1 MEHLRLILET
11 VENIKQIKE
20 GDYLK
25 IVNALKEINNI
36 IVRPKEEEEA
46 LTLPI
51 RNDVYTI
58 NTLYNTTNVYNKL
71 VANINSELS
80 SSEIQLLCNLNDNFM
95 ENVKINNMCYKKK
108 ILEEYLIK
116 KLIFMKSESIL
127 STKKP
132 LVATNYHIVMV
143 KMTGIINNTYF
154 IKSRFIKFNSAFN
167 TVAKILYQIIKE
179 TNQPLTKNVVDIIIN
194 KLDLS
199 SYKPHL
205 TISGITASTKNKKR
219 TYVFD
224 GERVKYPV
232 NIEFIY
238 TETLNQTKYSASDK
252 K

>member
-11 VENIKQIKE
+11 VENINQIKE

-46 LTLPI
+46 LTLTLPV
-51 RNDVYTI
+51 RENVYTI

-71 VANINSELS
+71 IANINCELS
-80 SSEIQLLCNLNDNFM
+80 SYEISLLCDLNSNFSDLM
-95 ENVKINNMCYKKK
+95 ENVKINNMCYKKN
-108 ILEEYLIK
+108 ILEQYVLK
-116 KLIFMKSESIL
+116 KLFFMKSESIL

-154 IKSRFIKFNSAFN
+154 IKSRLIKFNNAYN
-167 TVAKILYQIIKE
+167 IVKQILYEVIKK
-179 TNQPLTKNVVDIIIN
+179 TNQPLTKSVVDIITH
-194 KLDLS
+194 KVDLS
-199 SYKPHL
+199 SYRPDL
-205 TISGITASTKNKKR
+205 TISGITASTKHQKR

-224 GERVKYPV
+224 GDRIKYPV
-232 NIEFIY
+232 KIEFIY
-238 TETLNQTKYSASDK
+238 TERLNR
-252 K
+252 

>member
-11 VENIKQIKE
+11 IENINEIKE

-36 IVRPKEEEEA
+36 IVRPKGEEEA
-46 LTLPI
+46 LTLTLPI
-51 RNDVYTI
+51 RENVYDI
-58 NTLYNTTNVYNKL
+58 NNLFNTTNLINKL
-71 VANINSELS
+71 RANINSELS
-80 SSEIQLLCNLNDNFM
+80 PSEIQLLCKLNSNFM

-108 ILEEYLIK
+108 ILKGYLIN

-127 STKKP
+127 STMKP

-143 KMTGIINNTYF
+143 KMTGIINNTYY
-154 IKSRFIKFNSAFN
+154 IKSRFIKFNNAFN
-167 TVAKILYQIIKE
+167 IVKQILYEIIKK
-179 TNQPLTKNVVDIIIN
+179 TNEPLTKNVVDIITD

-199 SYKPHL
+199 SYKPDL
-205 TISGITASTKNKKR
+205 IISGITASTKNQKR

-238 TETLNQTKYSASDK
+238 TEPLNQ
-252 K
+252 